1 MFNFVSLVD
10 PKLMF
15 NVEVKYGIL
24 RTNGVQEDP
33 HPIEL
38 NLFVDKVLEVVFRS
52 AKDRVVFFS
61 RQVNFCHRGN

>member
-1 MFNFVSLVD
+1 MVD

-33 HPIEL
+33 DPIEL
-38 NLFVDKVLEVVFRS
+38 NLFVDQVIKVVFQS
-52 AKDRVVFFS
+52 AKGRPVFFS
-61 RQVNFCHRGN
+61 RLV